1 MLATTS
7 PRSRWLALLVTTSA
21 LTLGSA
27 GCGSQ
32 SSESSQAAE
41 QPPRDPHALVA
52 AGATLLDVR
61 TPEEFSERHLEG
73 AVNIPVDQVEARL
86 GEIPRDRPVVVY
98 CRSGA
103 RSMSA
108 ARILRRSGY
117 DVEDL
122 GSINE
127 W

>member
-1 MLATTS
+1 MLATFS
-7 PRSRWLALLVTTSA
+7 ARSHWLFVLV
-21 LTLGSA
+21 LTATAPFGVG

-32 SSESSQAAE
+32 SGEPSQAAE
-41 QPPRDPHALVA
+41 QPPRDPHELVA

-61 TPEEFSERHLEG
+61 TPEEFAERHLEG

-86 GEIPRDRPVVVY
+86 AEIPRDRPVVVY

-108 ARILRRSGY
+108 ARVLRRSGY

>member
-1 MLATTS
+1 MPKSFST
-7 PRSRWLALLVTTSA
+7 RSGLLALLVLVSPVLVA
-21 LTLGSA
+21 A
-27 GCGSQ
+27 PGC
-32 SSESSQAAE
+32 SEGGEPSQAAA
-41 QPPRDPHALVA
+41 QAPPRDPHALVA

-86 GEIPRDRPVVVY
+86 AEIPRDRPVVVY

-108 ARILRRSGY
+108 ARILRRGGY

>member
-1 MLATTS
+1 MLLPTLSA
-7 PRSRWLALLVTTSA
+7 RAVQLALVSLLGVPLGLVGCSSPSD
-21 LTLGSA
+21 SA
-27 GCGSQ
+27 GAQ
-32 SSESSQAAE
+32 EQA
-41 QPPRDPHALVA
+41 PRDPHRLVA
-52 AGATLLDVR
+52 AGAMLLDVR
-61 TPEEFSERHLEG
+61 TPEEFAERHLEG
-73 AVNIPVDQVEARL
+73 AVNIPVDQVEARMS
-86 GEIPRDRPVVVY
+86 EIPREQPVVVY

-108 ARILRRSGY
+108 ARILRRAGY